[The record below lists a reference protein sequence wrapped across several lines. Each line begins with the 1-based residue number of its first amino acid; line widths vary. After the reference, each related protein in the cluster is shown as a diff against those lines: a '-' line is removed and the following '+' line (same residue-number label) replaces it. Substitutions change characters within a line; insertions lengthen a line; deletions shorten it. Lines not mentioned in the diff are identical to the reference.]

1 MRNCASSQSDKRGNS
16 FWNLRCNFAQNYMT
30 PMPIHYGKS
39 HKVGVNINFELS
51 VTQVNL
57 AINALYIL
65 YAHKLSWVTT
75 KFAISS
81 LRSLPSKLFNSLPKK
96 KTLKWVCWR
105 PQVRSIGNRNH
116 TQCPKTWFSFLS
128 LLSSSFHFDFFLTDM
143 FLR

>member
-1 MRNCASSQSDKRGNS
+1 
-16 FWNLRCNFAQNYMT
+16 MT

-75 KFAISS
+75 TFAISS

-96 KTLKWVCWR
+96 KRKNTQMGVLKATS
-105 PQVRSIGNRNH
+105 SINWE
-116 TQCPKTWFSFLS
+116 QESYPMPKDLVLVPLFALFFLS
-128 LLSSSFHFDFFLTDM
+128 LRLFLDRYVFEVKFFTSFCLYA
-143 FLR
+143 

>member
-1 MRNCASSQSDKRGNS
+1 
-16 FWNLRCNFAQNYMT
+16 MT

-81 LRSLPSKLFNSLPKK
+81 LRSLPSKLFNSLTKK
-96 KTLKWVCWR
+96 KNTPMGVLKATS
-105 PQVRSIGNRNH
+105 SINWE
-116 TQCPKTWFSFLS
+116 QESYPMPKDLVLVPLFALFFLS
-128 LLSSSFHFDFFLTDM
+128 LRLFLDRYVFEVKFFTSFCLYA
-143 FLR
+143 